1 MGQGGVDE
9 RLIGVLRQ
17 GLFVGAEGFLGAA
30 LIAEDGAETGQR
42 RRLVLRIDLDGF
54 ARRGFALLQIPGAAQ
69 AIGGDDFVSRL
80 FVQMLFFA
88 LFKQNPR
95 PPGAAKNSDLGSQV
109 MVCNMNVKNK

>member
-1 MGQGGVDE
+1 
-9 RLIGVLRQ
+9 
-17 GLFVGAEGFLGAA
+17 
-30 LIAEDGAETGQR
+30 
-42 RRLVLRIDLDGF
+42 
-54 ARRGFALLQIPGAAQ
+54 
-69 AIGGDDFVSRL
+69 VSRL